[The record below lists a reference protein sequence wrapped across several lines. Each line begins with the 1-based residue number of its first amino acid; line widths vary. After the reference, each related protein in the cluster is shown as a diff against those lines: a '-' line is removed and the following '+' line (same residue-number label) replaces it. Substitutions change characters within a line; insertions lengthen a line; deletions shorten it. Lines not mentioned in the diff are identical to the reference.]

1 MALQRKVDV
10 GRRQN
15 LADLCLH
22 LLGQRLKK
30 DQHLRLSR
38 WNVAELR
45 EEQRG
50 YAARDAYASYVLY
63 GRISELSDPI
73 FRESEELHPGDS
85 VRLYTR
91 DGNECVG
98 EGCIIEYGK
107 ETWGS
112 TGIFLAPRRATRGLT
127 RRWVVRLSRVLV
139 PLESTLYPEE
149 TDAPRTQPTTQVG
162 GRLGENLLW
171 DADRM
176 RKTVG
181 MTPSP
186 AAAAGHGGG
195 PNAGGG
201 AASSTAGSSGAA
213 VTGLPGFVTPSEPLF
228 AGELAGV
235 EALSESAS
243 SLAVS
248 ARAGEMGRRETEVER
263 SETERG
269 VGEMKLDEPMEA
281 EDHIVAEAGP
291 DGQGEAEGLLEMG
304 QLRLK
309 LDPFHAM
316 QRLSKLVHKSH
327 GACGAYMARLRD
339 ALSMVHSE
347 DLAAV
352 EAALRL
358 LGKTPAEIEEKKKTG

>member
-1 MALQRKVDV
+1 MFSPC
-10 GRRQN
+10 RR
-15 LADLCLH
+15 
-22 LLGQRLKK
+22 
-30 DQHLRLSR
+30 
-38 WNVAELR
+38 
-45 EEQRG
+45 

-91 DGNECVG
+91 GGDECVG
-98 EGCIIEYGK
+98 EGCIVEYGK

-127 RRWVVRLSRVLV
+127 RRWVVRLSKVLV
-139 PLESTLYPEE
+139 PLASTLYPEE

-213 VTGLPGFVTPSEPLF
+213 VTGLAGFVTPSEPFF

-243 SLAVS
+243 SLATS
-248 ARAGEMGRRETEVER
+248 ARVGEMGRRETEVER

-269 VGEMKLDEPMEA
+269 VGEVKLDEPMEA
-281 EDHIVAEAGP
+281 EDHTVAEAGP
-291 DGQGEAEGLLEMG
+291 DGQGEAESLLEVSKG
-304 QLRLK
+304 W
-309 LDPFHAM
+309 
-316 QRLSKLVHKSH
+316 LSVVPISF
-327 GACGAYMARLRD
+327 
-339 ALSMVHSE
+339 
-347 DLAAV
+347 
-352 EAALRL
+352 
-358 LGKTPAEIEEKKKTG
+358 